1 MFESMAAGFQRAI
14 ARSSV
19 VQRGDMDD
27 MEGSNSHAGKQ
38 SKLTFTEV
46 INQEYIHQAAMQ
58 TDDLAPMI

>member
-46 INQEYIHQAAMQ
+46 INQEYIHQAAM
-58 TDDLAPMI
+58 